1 MSDDPAHPAPTRPG
15 TPDPAGESSSLEP
28 APGPDHFSA
37 PAAAEPGP
45 RALPTISLRRRVTL
59 TAAVISGLALIVV
72 ALAVHSLFGIV
83 VARSANTVLTDR
95 VQLARQLAQQN
106 TAPAELIARV
116 DNRSVRAR
124 LVLADGTVYGSLS
137 PRHAGDGGPR
147 TRTVTLGGGGTV
159 DRARLTLQVDTPLLT
174 AVRSRLGLVLIG
186 VTATAIVA
194 ITAALWVGLRHALA
208 PLDSMTRLAREIARG
223 GRGRRLSP
231 ARTDTELGRTAAA
244 FDEMLDALE
253 GAEARA
259 RASEQQMRAFVG
271 DAAHE
276 LRTPIAGIKAMAE
289 AVLHQ
294 PADTGS
300 EDRERMYLLL
310 VREAQRA
317 GRLVEDLLDMARID
331 AGLALY
337 RQSVDLYDLAH
348 AQVDRMRI
356 LHPDIDF
363 RLTGH
368 SVLAVADPERVGQI
382 LVNLLANACQATPP
396 GGAVSIAVGTV
407 TETAG
412 STPAGPMPIPVRPA
426 DRAGPARAPDT
437 TPSVP
442 AIPTL
447 PGTGTGG
454 VRAEIRVADTGPG
467 VPPAQREH
475 IFGRLV
481 RLDASRDHRRD
492 GAGMGLAI
500 ARGLARAH
508 GGDLRCVEPPP
519 GTSGAVFVL
528 TLPTRDPGPG
538 SPDGPSA
545 A

>member
-1 MSDDPAHPAPTRPG
+1 MNDDPADAAPTPPG
-15 TPDPAGESSSLEP
+15 TPDDTTGSNALGP
-28 APGPDHFSA
+28 APDHSA
-37 PAAAEPGP
+37 PPAAVRP
-45 RALPTISLRRRVTL
+45 RPPALPTISLRRRVTL
-59 TAAVISGLALIVV
+59 TAAAISGLALIVV
-72 ALAVHSLFGIV
+72 ALAVHSLFGVV

-106 TAPAELIARV
+106 TPPAELIARV

-124 LVLADGTVYGSLS
+124 LVLTDGSVYGSLS
-137 PRHAGDGGPR
+137 PRHAGDGSPR

-174 AVRSRLGLVLIG
+174 ALRSRLGLVLIG

-231 ARTDTELGRTAAA
+231 TRTDTELGRTASA

-294 PADTGS
+294 PADTGP
-300 EDRERMYLLL
+300 EERERMYLLL

-331 AGLALY
+331 AGLTLY
-337 RQSVDLYDLAH
+337 RQSVDLYELAH

-368 SVLAVADPERVGQI
+368 TVLTLADPERVGQI

-396 GGAVSIAVGTV
+396 GGAVSLTVGTV
-407 TETAG
+407 G
-412 STPAGPMPIPVRPA
+412 
-426 DRAGPARAPDT
+426 DT
-437 TPSVP
+437 DTGITPS
-442 AIPTL
+442 
-447 PGTGTGG
+447 
-454 VRAEIRVADTGPG
+454 EIRVADTGPG
-467 VPPAQREH
+467 VPATEREH

-481 RLDASRDHRRD
+481 RLDTSRGRRRD

-500 ARGLARAH
+500 ARGIARAH

-519 GTSGAVFVL
+519 GTTGAVFVL
-528 TLPTRDPGPG
+528 TLPAREVGPT
-538 SPDGPSA
+538 SPEGPSPA
-545 A
+545 

>member
-1 MSDDPAHPAPTRPG
+1 MSDDPAHPAP
-15 TPDPAGESSSLEP
+15 
-28 APGPDHFSA
+28 
-37 PAAAEPGP
+37 AAAEPGP
-45 RALPTISLRRRVTL
+45 PALPTVSLRRRVTL

-106 TAPAELIARV
+106 TPPAELIARV

-137 PRHAGDGGPR
+137 PRHAGDGSPR
-147 TRTVTLGGGGTV
+147 TRTVTLGGGTV

-294 PADTGS
+294 PADTGP

-331 AGLALY
+331 AGLTLD
-337 RQSVDLYDLAH
+337 RQSTDLHDLAH

-396 GGAVSIAVGTV
+396 GGAVSITVGTV
-407 TETAG
+407 TEAAG
-412 STPAGPMPIPVRPA
+412 STPTEPMPITVTPA
-426 DRAGPARAPDT
+426 GRAGPARDPGTAPSD
-437 TPSVP
+437 P
-442 AIPTL
+442 AIPNAL
-447 PGTGTGG
+447 PGTGTGE
-454 VRAEIRVADTGPG
+454 VRAEIRVADSGPG
-467 VPPAQREH
+467 VPPDQREH

-481 RLDASRDHRRD
+481 RLDASRDRRRD

-528 TLPTRDPGPG
+528 TLPARDAGPG

>member
-1 MSDDPAHPAPTRPG
+1 MSDDPAHTA
-15 TPDPAGESSSLEP
+15 
-28 APGPDHFSA
+28 
-37 PAAAEPGP
+37 P

-72 ALAVHSLFGIV
+72 ALAVHSLFGVV

-106 TAPAELIARV
+106 TPPAELIARV

-124 LVLADGTVYGSLS
+124 LVLADGSTYGSLS

-174 AVRSRLGLVLIG
+174 ALRSRLGLVLIG

-231 ARTDTELGRTAAA
+231 TRTDTELGRTASA

-294 PADTGS
+294 PADTGP
-300 EDRERMYLLL
+300 EERERMYLLL

-331 AGLALY
+331 AGLTLY
-337 RQSVDLYDLAH
+337 RQSVDLYELAH

-356 LHPDIDF
+356 LHPDIEF

-368 SVLAVADPERVGQI
+368 PVLAVADPERVGQI

-396 GGAVSIAVGTV
+396 GGAISLTVGTV
-407 TETAG
+407 GDTA
-412 STPAGPMPIPVRPA
+412 P
-426 DRAGPARAPDT
+426 
-437 TPSVP
+437 TPS
-442 AIPTL
+442 
-447 PGTGTGG
+447 
-454 VRAEIRVADTGPG
+454 EIRVTDTGPG
-467 VPPAQREH
+467 VPATQREH

-481 RLDASRDHRRD
+481 RLDTSRDRRHD

-500 ARGLARAH
+500 ARGIARAH

-519 GTSGAVFVL
+519 GTAGAVFVL
-528 TLPTRDPGPG
+528 TLPARDAGPE
-538 SPDGPSA
+538 SPDGHSA

>member
-1 MSDDPAHPAPTRPG
+1 MSGDPAHTAPTPPG
-15 TPDPAGESSSLEP
+15 TPDHSGESNTLGP
-28 APGPDHFSA
+28 APARNHASA
-37 PAAAEPGP
+37 PPAVEPGT

-106 TAPAELIARV
+106 TPPAELIARV

-124 LVLADGTVYGSLS
+124 LVLADGSVYGSLS
-137 PRHAGDGGPR
+137 PRHAGDGSPR

-174 AVRSRLGLVLIG
+174 ALRSRLGLVLIG

-231 ARTDTELGRTAAA
+231 TRTDTELGRTASA

-294 PADTGS
+294 PADTGP

-331 AGLALY
+331 AGLTLY
-337 RQSVDLYDLAH
+337 RQSADLYELAH

-356 LHPDIDF
+356 LHPDIAF

-368 SVLAVADPERVGQI
+368 TVLVVADPERVGQI
-382 LVNLLANACQATPP
+382 LVNLLANACEATAP
-396 GGAVSIAVGTV
+396 GGAVSLTVGTV
-407 TETAG
+407 GDTAG
-412 STPAGPMPIPVRPA
+412 SMPTEPMPIPATPA
-426 DRAGPARAPDT
+426 DQAGPAPDT
-437 TPSVP
+437 GTTRSDADTPNP
-442 AIPTL
+442 NAL
-447 PGTGTGG
+447 QGTGTGEG
-454 VRAEIRVADTGPG
+454 RAEIRVADTGPG
-467 VPPAQREH
+467 VPAAQREH

-481 RLDASRDHRRD
+481 RLDTSRDRRRD

-500 ARGLARAH
+500 ARGIARAH

-519 GTSGAVFVL
+519 GTAGAVFVL
-528 TLPTRDPGPG
+528 TLPPAPPVTT
-538 SPDGPSA
+538 A
-545 A
+545 AH

>member
-1 MSDDPAHPAPTRPG
+1 MSDDPAHTAPTPPG
-15 TPDPAGESSSLEP
+15 TADHAGEPNTLGP
-28 APGPDHFSA
+28 ASDHVSA
-37 PAAAEPGP
+37 PAAVEPGTL
-45 RALPTISLRRRVTL
+45 ALPTISLRRRVTL

-72 ALAVHSLFGIV
+72 ALAVHSLFGV
-83 VARSANTVLTDR
+83 VAARSANTVLTDR

-106 TAPAELIARV
+106 TPPAELIARV

-124 LVLADGTVYGSLS
+124 LVLADGGVYGSLS

-159 DRARLTLQVDTPLLT
+159 DRARLTLQIDTPLLT
-174 AVRSRLGLVLIG
+174 ALRSRLGLVLIG

-231 ARTDTELGRTAAA
+231 TRTDTELGRTASA

-294 PADTGS
+294 PADIGP

-331 AGLALY
+331 AGLTLY
-337 RQSVDLYDLAH
+337 RQTVDLYDLAH
-348 AQVDRMRI
+348 AQVERMRI

-368 SVLAVADPERVGQI
+368 TVLTVADPERVAQI

-396 GGAVSIAVGTV
+396 GGAVSLTVKTVGDSDGSLP
-407 TETAG
+407 TE
-412 STPAGPMPIPVRPA
+412 PMPAPATPA
-426 DRAGPARAPDT
+426 DRPGPARDPDT
-437 TPSVP
+437 NPSEAATPN
-442 AIPTL
+442 AA
-447 PGTGTGG
+447 PGTGTGE
-454 VRAEIRVADTGPG
+454 VRAEIRVTDTGPG
-467 VPPAQREH
+467 VPAAQREH

-481 RLDASRDHRRD
+481 RLDTSRDRRRD

-500 ARGLARAH
+500 ARGIARAH

-519 GTSGAVFVL
+519 GTSGAVFLL
-528 TLPTRDPGPG
+528 TLPARDAGRG
-538 SPDGPSA
+538 SPEGPSPA
-545 A
+545 